1 MEAMDVEIVAIEKKQ
16 HLELI
21 ELLNGQKTIS
31 VKWMYKTK
39 LEENS
44 KVDKYKVR
52 LIAKDYKQEFGI
64 DYK

>member
-1 MEAMDVEIVAIEKKQ
+1 MDVEIEAIEKKKQ

-39 LEENS
+39 LKENS

>member
-1 MEAMDVEIVAIEKKQ
+1 MDVEIVAIEKKQ

>member
-1 MEAMDVEIVAIEKKQ
+1 MDVEIVAIEKKQ

-52 LIAKDYKQEFGI
+52 LIAKDYK
-64 DYK
+64 

>member
-52 LIAKDYKQEFGI
+52 LIAKDYK
-64 DYK
+64 